1 MLKNFNPEELKN
13 ISQNSENVDDS
24 QSVEENG
31 IEPLCSFDISL
42 NNGQKATLVIKEDDN
57 YEQKVNN
64 FCETYKISP
73 QDRQVLLQK
82 VKEEL
87 EMYSNVDKNNNK
99 NDNNNINSKELI
111 NNEINEEPKDK
122 IPNNRNLIIGNIN
135 YKPNE
140 QKKLDHILN
149 ESESFSLSSSVSQ
162 SQNNLNNIK
171 NKFINN
177 NIQSNNNDMKNIN
190 KTTINNNINKN
201 QNSPQKSAFIQVPNT
216 FLNFP
221 SNIPN
226 QNSQK
231 FYNVNDLNKNQVI

>member
-1 MLKNFNPEELKN
+1 M
-13 ISQNSENVDDS
+13 
-24 QSVEENG
+24 
-31 IEPLCSFDISL
+31 
-42 NNGQKATLVIKEDDN
+42 
-57 YEQKVNN
+57 
-64 FCETYKISP
+64 
-73 QDRQVLLQK
+73 
-82 VKEEL
+82 
-87 EMYSNVDKNNNK
+87 
-99 NDNNNINSKELI
+99 
-111 NNEINEEPKDK
+111 
-122 IPNNRNLIIGNIN
+122 
-135 YKPNE
+135 
-140 QKKLDHILN
+140 DHILN

-226 QNSQK
+226 QN
-231 FYNVNDLNKNQVI
+231 